1 MGLLS
6 SRKVKALVAMLALT
20 LFTLV
25 GVSAWGLL
33 QAFAALG
40 TAGSLFTFVG
50 AIAPWVVAALLLTL
64 LSGFWVVWLL
74 VAIVSQV
81 SMPSLNSQRISNA
94 AALVEFAVPQARQ
107 YGVSEWFAP
116 PEPTLEEKRE
126 ELTERYV
133 DGDLSDSEFE
143 RELQILYE
151 DEEGFENREF
161 RDDLDA
167 LLDDTER
174 DRRREFDRETT

>member
-6 SRKVKALVAMLALT
+6 SRKVKALVAMLVLT

-33 QAFAALG
+33 QALVALG

-50 AIAPWVVAALLLTL
+50 AVAPWVVAALLLTV
-64 LSGFWVVWLL
+64 LSGVWIFWLL
-74 VAIVSQV
+74 VVLVSRV
-81 SMPSLNSQRISNA
+81 SMPSLNSQRLSNV
-94 AALVEFAVPQARQ
+94 AALVEYAVPQARE
-107 YGVSEWFAP
+107 YGVSEWLAP

-126 ELTERYV
+126 ALTDRYV
-133 DGDLSDSEFE
+133 DGRLSDSEFE
-143 RELQILYE
+143 RELQRLYE
-151 DEEGFENREF
+151 NEEGFENREF

-167 LLDDTER
+167 LLEDTER
-174 DRRREFDRETT
+174 DRRREFDREMT